1 MRLLRK
7 VLDRVAPTFNEGGRL
22 HVLYPVF
29 EAVDSFLYTSRKAS
43 VGAVHIRDAVAY
55 KRMMMTVALSL
66 FPCGFM
72 ALFNTGLQAN
82 RAMAEMGLTAAAGWR
97 GAVIDVLGI
106 GYDPANFL
114 ANMVHGALYFFPVYL
129 VCLAVGGAWE
139 LLFATVRRHDVYE
152 GFLVT
157 SLLFPLTLPP
167 TIPLW
172 QVGLGISFGVVIGKE
187 IFGGIGYNFLNPALT
202 ARAFLFFAYPAAS
215 SGDLVWTAVDGFSG
229 ATPLG
234 AAALGGLPAIEW
246 TYSEAFLGTIPGSM
260 GETSALACL
269 IGAAVLLL
277 TRIASWRIMLS
288 MLLGGLGLATLLWN
302 VQSGTNPMFSLPPQ
316 WHLVL
321 GGFAFGL
328 VFMATDPV
336 SATMTFTGQY
346 IYGALIGVLTIL
358 IRVVNPGFPEG
369 VMLAILFG
377 NTFAPLIDYYVM
389 RAAIRRRAL
398 RHA

>member
-22 HVLYPVF
+22 HALYPVF
-29 EAVDSFLYTSRKAS
+29 EATDSFLYTSRKVSAGS
-43 VGAVHIRDAVAY
+43 VHVRDAVAY
-55 KRMMMTVALSL
+55 KRMMMIVALSL

-72 ALFNTGLQAN
+72 ALLNTGLQAN
-82 RAMAEMGLTAAAGWR
+82 RAMAELELTTTIGWR
-97 GAVIDVLGI
+97 GAAIDALGV
-106 GYDPANFL
+106 GYDPASSL
-114 ANMVHGALYFFPVYL
+114 ANMIHGALYFFPVYM
-129 VCLAVGGAWE
+129 VGLAVGAAWE
-139 LLFATVRRHDVYE
+139 LLFATVRRHEVYE

-172 QVGLGISFGVVIGKE
+172 QVALGISFGVVIGKE

-202 ARAFLFFAYPAAS
+202 GRAFLFFAYPTAS

-234 AAALGGLPAIEW
+234 AAALGGLPAIDW
-246 TYSEAFLGTIPGSM
+246 TYAQAFFGTIPGSM

-269 IGAAVLLL
+269 IGAAILLL
-277 TRIASWRIMLS
+277 TQIASWRIMLS
-288 MLLGGLGLATLLWN
+288 MLAGGLGLATLLWS
-302 VQSGTNPMFSLPPQ
+302 VGSETNPMFSVPPH

-336 SATMTFTGQY
+336 SGAMTRAGQY
-346 IYGALIGVLTIL
+346 VYGTIIGAMTIL
-358 IRVVNPGFPEG
+358 VRVINPAFPEG

-377 NTFAPLIDYYVM
+377 NTFAPLIDYCVV
-389 RAAIRRRAL
+389 RTSIRRRAL